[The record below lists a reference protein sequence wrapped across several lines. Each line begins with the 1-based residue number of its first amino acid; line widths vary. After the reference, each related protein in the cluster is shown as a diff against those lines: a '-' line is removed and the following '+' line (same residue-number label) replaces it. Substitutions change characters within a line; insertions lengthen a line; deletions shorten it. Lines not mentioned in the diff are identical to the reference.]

1 MDLWTGV
8 SDTVGVVTPNSWSL
22 FSHAPVCSFIS
33 AGDWFILSK
42 KKIVSSFLWASLQV
56 CTSASSG
63 RSGLSLRA
71 GLQGVS

>member
-42 KKIVSSFLWASLQV
+42 KKDCVLLSQGF
-56 CTSASSG
+56 T
-63 RSGLSLRA
+63 SGLHLCLFRKKWTKSKSRSA
-71 GLQGVS
+71 GC